1 MIGSKNVH
9 TYTSSAPVIAFSAA
23 MSDNVSL
30 AEQETCVDSESEDD
44 WYTIDIFSHVQS
56 ELDEN
61 NVSHKQLFLYVTRA
75 GVNRRTFLQGEKI
88 RIPMITVYS
97 NNFSWR
103 KTQKPGTLVAKL
115 EMGSFEAVKK
125 VDRRKIDEMRLLE
138 KMTFTLPPSNASF
151 MKVKAKLI
159 DEKSENEIL
168 LETEQLNVPLS
179 VVTEVALSST
189 CGRFAVISVPK
200 PLLRKP

>member
-1 MIGSKNVH
+1 
-9 TYTSSAPVIAFSAA
+9 

-30 AEQETCVDSESEDD
+30 AEQATCVDSESEDD

-103 KTQKPGTLVAKL
+103 KTQKPGILVAKL

-125 VDRRKIDEMRLLE
+125 VDRRKIEEMRLTE
-138 KMTFTLPPSNASF
+138 KMSFTLPPSNASF
-151 MKVKAKLI
+151 MKVKATLI
-159 DEKSENEIL
+159 DENSENEIL
-168 LETEQLNVPLS
+168 LETDQLNVPLS
-179 VVTEVALSST
+179 LLPQSDTKPAVEHEAAGSSAVTDELT
-189 CGRFAVISVPK
+189 IT
-200 PLLRKP
+200 